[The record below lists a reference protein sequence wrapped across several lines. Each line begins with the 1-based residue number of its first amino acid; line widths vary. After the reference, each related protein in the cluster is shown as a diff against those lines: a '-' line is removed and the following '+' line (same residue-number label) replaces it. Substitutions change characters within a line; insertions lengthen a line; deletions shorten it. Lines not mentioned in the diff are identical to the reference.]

1 MYATGGEVADVDE
14 IVVAIAIA
22 IALGLENGVEFGS
35 NEYGTTLFKS
45 LRRESLGKPANSC
58 LVFS

>member
-1 MYATGGEVADVDE
+1 LYATGGEVADVDE
-14 IVVAIAIA
+14 IVVAIA